1 MARSSHKNNIN
12 NERKEEDFIGK
23 YGSDLDPDSSGEVL
37 PYNVS
42 LLNDLKTAYHHG
54 DQAAS
59 EAVGNSKYLNAARK
73 IGLSRGNK
81 KTQNILYYQLIKK

>member
-1 MARSSHKNNIN
+1 MNGKKKILLASMAVLLTLTVQ
-12 NERKEEDFIGK
+12 GQ
-23 YGSDLDPDSSGEVL
+23 VL

-59 EAVGNSKYLNAARK
+59 DAVGNSKYLNAARK

>member
-1 MARSSHKNNIN
+1 MNGKKKILLASMAVLLTLTVQ
-12 NERKEEDFIGK
+12 GQ
-23 YGSDLDPDSSGEVL
+23 VL

-81 KTQNILYYQLIKK
+81 KHRTYCIIN

>member
-1 MARSSHKNNIN
+1 MNGKKKILLASMAVLLTLTVQ
-12 NERKEEDFIGK
+12 GQ
-23 YGSDLDPDSSGEVL
+23 VL

-59 EAVGNSKYLNAARK
+59 EAVGKLEAQEYTV
-73 IGLSRGNK
+73 LSTNQEIR
-81 KTQNILYYQLIKK
+81 LQL

>member
-1 MARSSHKNNIN
+1 MNGKKKILLASMAVLLTLTVQ
-12 NERKEEDFIGK
+12 GQ
-23 YGSDLDPDSSGEVL
+23 VL

-59 EAVGNSKYLNAARK
+59 EAVGKLEV
-73 IGLSRGNK
+73 
-81 KTQNILYYQLIKK
+81 QNILYYQLIKN

>member
-1 MARSSHKNNIN
+1 MNGKKKILLASMAVLLPLTVQ
-12 NERKEEDFIGK
+12 GQ
-23 YGSDLDPDSSGEVL
+23 VL

-59 EAVGNSKYLNAARK
+59 EAVGKLEV
-73 IGLSRGNK
+73 
-81 KTQNILYYQLIKK
+81 QNILYYQLIKK

>member
-1 MARSSHKNNIN
+1 MNGKKKILLASMAVLLTLTVQ
-12 NERKEEDFIGK
+12 GQ
-23 YGSDLDPDSSGEVL
+23 VL

-59 EAVGNSKYLNAARK
+59 EAVGNSKYLHAARK

-81 KTQNILYYQLIKK
+81 KIQNILYYQLIKK